1 MGNIQGP
8 IALHA
13 TALISNQIALNEEI
27 KNKVDGIFSNVGK
40 AFWVN
45 NESHIDIATAVSG
58 SGPAYFYLFCEN
70 NYGLYDKT
78 SM

>member
-1 MGNIQGP
+1 MPKGIVIIRAMPNTLFSQKG
-8 IALHA
+8 A

-45 NESHIDIATAVSG
+45 NEGHIDIATAVPG
-58 SGPAYFYLFCEN
+58 VVILLFI
-70 NYGLYDKT
+70 L
-78 SM
+78 